1 MSRPR
6 RIEYEGELYIRLILP
21 QNAPIYNSSFN
32 PNARFFLHPV
42 TLLL

>member
-6 RIEYEGELYIRLILP
+6 RIEYEGELYVRLILP
-21 QNAPIYNSSFN
+21 QNAPIYNSSVN
-32 PNARFFLHPV
+32 PNARFSLHPV